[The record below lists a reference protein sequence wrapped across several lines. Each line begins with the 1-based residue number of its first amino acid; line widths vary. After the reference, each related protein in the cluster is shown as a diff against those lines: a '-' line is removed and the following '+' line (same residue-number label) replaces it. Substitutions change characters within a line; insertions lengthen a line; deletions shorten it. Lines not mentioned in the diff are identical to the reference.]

1 MKLNIGIDQE
11 IMQIEYKRTFVLH
24 PIILLE
30 AAIAKRLVIHT
41 PNEYVRID
49 SAFHFYFRLVLGLP
63 QAGPSNSKD
72 G

>member
-1 MKLNIGIDQE
+1 
-11 IMQIEYKRTFVLH
+11 MQIEYKRTFVLH

-30 AAIAKRLVIHT
+30 AAIAKRLVI
-41 PNEYVRID
+41 
-49 SAFHFYFRLVLGLP
+49 LGLP